1 MRAVLFSF
9 QSESLFILLSYFW
22 RASSA
27 ICYIAA
33 MKDNIPVFLNIR
45 DSYLNACYLLVL
57 IGTSYQVDVTPL
69 FSLPRDFILSVC
81 SVQFSSVQSLSHVR
95 LFVTP

>member
-69 FSLPRDFILSVC
+69 VYQEI
-81 SVQFSSVQSLSHVR
+81 SS
-95 LFVTP
+95 